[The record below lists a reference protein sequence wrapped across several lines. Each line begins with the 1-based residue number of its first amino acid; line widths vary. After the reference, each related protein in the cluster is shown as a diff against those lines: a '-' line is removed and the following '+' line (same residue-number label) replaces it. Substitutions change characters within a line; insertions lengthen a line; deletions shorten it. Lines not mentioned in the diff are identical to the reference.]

1 VRVVEGPLERPDGA
15 LPRVA
20 VNPFPERP
28 ARRHVVAVPS
38 QHNELEAPPSRGA
51 RDPIDVKRRLTVQLL
66 LRRGVHVLV
75 QELLEPLDGGTAVV
89 VELAVNRRAHDLLKA
104 GDGRGPQVAVTDK
117 LALTIRLVPST
128 GVGARLR
135 HGGVRPNDNARMWA
149 FLPKYILAS
158 LLFSGF
164 ALLFGGLLWALVIS
178 GGGYVLGLLNRSTPM
193 LFSTMSTG
201 HRMGLLGGLATAL
214 YLLVIW
220 FVPWGAPNRRGAAHT
235 IEVVTRSDS
244 ARLVLVVVILAAALG
259 FQILFLL
266 DALPWQTFEPII
278 SAMP

>member
-1 VRVVEGPLERPDGA
+1 MGAPSWVVILAGFLLIVVGTVGRADD
-15 LPRVA
+15 
-20 VNPFPERP
+20 
-28 ARRHVVAVPS
+28 ARRW
-38 QHNELEAPPSRGA
+38 R
-51 RDPIDVKRRLTVQLL
+51 
-66 LRRGVHVLV
+66 
-75 QELLEPLDGGTAVV
+75 
-89 VELAVNRRAHDLLKA
+89 
-104 GDGRGPQVAVTDK
+104 
-117 LALTIRLVPST
+117 
-128 GVGARLR
+128 RLR